1 MISSPGPR
9 DNFTHWYILYIP
21 LINFKLKNTPRI
33 TTRSRNQKSQGVHD
47 TPLTPRMGE
56 DEKALLETI
65 QKIVKDELASHQMVI
80 KEMIN
85 DNIKVTND
93 CLDRILQDVTD
104 LKQSLEFTQEQ
115 MKEEINKIKKDL
127 KDLDKNINEV
137 QQDLLDPKYVSSKL
151 IESEDWSRRNKLRID
166 EIDEEPNETWDKCGS
181 RVQELIEV
189 NLGIT
194 DTIEFERCHRIS
206 AQTNSSKNQNRSRT
220 IICKVTK
227 FKDKQKILKSA
238 KCLKDTGI
246 FIYRFL

>member
-1 MISSPGPR
+1 M
-9 DNFTHWYILYIP
+9 
-21 LINFKLKNTPRI
+21 
-33 TTRSRNQKSQGVHD
+33 TTRSRNQKSQGVRD

-56 DEKALLETI
+56 EEKALLETI
-65 QKIVKDELASHQMVI
+65 RKIVKDELASHQLAI

-93 CLDRILQDVTD
+93 RLDRISQDVTD

-137 QQDLLDPKYVSSKL
+137 QQDLLDPKYLSSRL
-151 IESEDWSRRNKLRID
+151 IELEDRSRRNNLRID
-166 EIDEEPNETWDKCGS
+166 GIDEKPNETWDECEAG
-181 RVQELIEV
+181 VQELIEV

-206 AQTNSSKNQNRSRT
+206 AQTNSSKNQNRSRA

-227 FKDKQKILKSA
+227 FKDNLE
-238 KCLKDTGI
+238 KC
-246 FIYRFL
+246 